1 MHATA
6 ERLAAEIAR
15 LQSALAESDKKL
27 ARATAEKESAFLRVA
42 ELQAQRAQEHLQT
55 PYSMEKVQTLEAEN
69 RRLRIDKVCSKA
81 HTNGCN

>member
-27 ARATAEKESAFLRVA
+27 ARATAEKESAFLQVA
-42 ELQAQRAQEHLQT
+42 ELQRAQEHLQT
-55 PYSMEKVQTLEAEN
+55 PFSMEKAQTLEAEN
-69 RRLRIDKVCSKA
+69 RRLSA
-81 HTNGCN
+81 NLNSSFLYMH